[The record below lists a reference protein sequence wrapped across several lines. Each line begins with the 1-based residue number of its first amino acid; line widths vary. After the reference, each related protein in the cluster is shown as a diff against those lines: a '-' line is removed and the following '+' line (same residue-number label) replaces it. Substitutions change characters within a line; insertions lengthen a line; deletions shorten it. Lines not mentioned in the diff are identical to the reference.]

1 MANAENTVALLNAIR
16 GGIGGDYAS
25 RIPQATRENIVSVGN
40 AILSYEPHTNAFFT
54 SLLNRISK
62 SVIKHVDEL
71 EDIYAVFKS
80 EELPFGDTLQEIFI
94 DIVESQAFEGIDAS
108 NPASFIT
115 PKRGSIHVEYMSV
128 DRKLFYKT
136 TISVAE
142 LKEAFLTA
150 DKLDEFTRQLV
161 ASMTRSYALD
171 RYIMTSWLLKKMSSY
186 VLTGYWSDGYK
197 DSATDPVRDINV
209 NALVVPS
216 TVAVYNSVTK
226 EVEFTTTGAKEFLK
240 LLRKKS
246 RALKFY
252 HKLDYY
258 EVASGNEDEEPDV
271 GEDLIAVGGA
281 KTIKAVKTPI
291 GSQVVALEVATMTD
305 IDVDALAVLFH
316 MDKAEIQSRMIELE
330 DGVLGSPI
338 SEDETA
344 TNDKYHIGGFICDRD
359 AVVRCSS
366 YEDSE
371 SFKNP
376 EHLYI
381 NYWQHKWGFMACS
394 KFADFVPIV
403 FEVKTE
409 SEGD

>member
-1 MANAENTVALLNAIR
+1 MPNAQNTLSVLNAIR
-16 GGIGGDYAS
+16 GSIGGDYAT
-25 RIPQATRENIVSVGN
+25 RIPEATRENIVSVGN
-40 AILSYEPHTNAFFT
+40 AILSYEPHTNAFMT
-54 SLLNRISK
+54 ALLNRISK
-62 SVIKHVDEL
+62 IVIKHVDEQ
-71 EDIYAVFKS
+71 EDIYGGFKS
-80 EELPFGDTLQEIFI
+80 EELPYGDTLQEIFI
-94 DIVESQAFEGIDAS
+94 DIVESQAFEGVDAS

-150 DKLDEFTRQLV
+150 DKLDEFTRKLID
-161 ASMTRSYALD
+161 SMTRSYAVD
-171 RYIMTSWLLKKMSSY
+171 RYIMTSWLLKKMCSY
-186 VLTGYWSDGYK
+186 VYSGYITQLQSGN
-197 DSATDPVRDINV
+197 VNV
-209 NALVVPS
+209 NALVVPD
-216 TVAVYNSVTK
+216 TVAVYNSTTK
-226 EVEFTTTGAKEFLK
+226 EVEFTTTGAKDFLK

-252 HKLDYY
+252 HKYDYG
-258 EVASGNEDEEPDV
+258 VAEDKSDV
-271 GEDLIAVGGA
+271 TDGWDTDKI
-281 KTIKAVKTPI
+281 KTIKAVRTPI
-291 GSQVVALEVATMTD
+291 NKQVVALEVATMTD

-316 MDKAEIQSRMIELE
+316 MDKAEIESRMIELE

-344 TNDKYHIGGFICDRD
+344 SVSTYHIGGFICDKD

-394 KFADFVPIV
+394 KFADFVPV
-403 FEVKTE
+403 LFKVKTE

>member
-1 MANAENTVALLNAIR
+1 MPNNQNTVALLNAIR

-25 RIPQATRENIVSVGN
+25 RIPEATRENILAVGN

-171 RYIMTSWLLKKMSSY
+171 RYIMTSWLLKKMASY
-186 VLTGYWSDGYK
+186 VYSGYITTLASGN
-197 DSATDPVRDINV
+197 VNV
-209 NALVVPS
+209 NALVVPE
-216 TVAVYNSVTK
+216 TVGVYNSTTK

-252 HKLDYY
+252 HKYDYG
-258 EVASGNEDEEPDV
+258 VAEDSS
-271 GEDLIAVGGA
+271 DLSDGWDTDKI

-291 GSQVVALEVATMTD
+291 SKQVVALEVATMTD

-316 MDKAEIQSRMIELE
+316 MDKAEIESRMIELE

-338 SEDETA
+338 SEDETTA
-344 TNDKYHIGGFICDRD
+344 LSTFHIGGFICDRD

-394 KFADFVPIV
+394 KFADFVPIL
-403 FEVKTE
+403 FKVKTE
-409 SEGD
+409 SAGA

>member
-1 MANAENTVALLNAIR
+1 MPNAQNTVALLNAIR
-16 GGIGGDYAS
+16 GALGGDYQS
-25 RIPQATRENIVSVGN
+25 RIPEATRENIITVGN

-54 SLLNRISK
+54 ALLNRISK

-94 DIVESQAFEGIDAS
+94 DIVEASDFEGINAS

-115 PKRGSIHVEYMSV
+115 PKKGGIHVEYMSV
-128 DRKLFYKT
+128 DRKLYYKV

-161 ASMTRSYALD
+161 ASMTRSYAVD
-171 RYIMTSWLLKKMSSY
+171 RYIMTSWLLKKQGSY
-186 VLTGYWSDGYK
+186 VMKGYWNTK
-197 DSATDPVRDINV
+197 DASNNPLVPNV
-209 NALVVPS
+209 NALVVPE
-216 TVAVYNSVTK
+216 TVAVYNATTK
-226 EVEFTTTGAKEFLK
+226 EIEFATTGAKEFLK

-258 EVASGNEDEEPDV
+258 EAVDETDAPADNV
-271 GEDLIAVGGA
+271 NYQVKNV

-291 GSQVVALEVATMTD
+291 TKQVVALEVATMAD

-316 MDKAEIQSRMIELE
+316 MDKAEVESRMIELE
-330 DGVLGSPI
+330 DNVLGGLI

-344 TNDKYHIGGFICDRD
+344 ETAGYHLGGFICDRD
-359 AVVRCSS
+359 AVIRCSS

-394 KFADFVPIV
+394 KFADFVPIL
-403 FEVKTE
+403 FKNKTE